1 MPILPL
7 STLIVLGLVIAAF
20 VAFGVTLFAASLYV
34 AFGKP
39 AREKPVAREV
49 TPARRIGAL
58 QRQ

>member
-7 STLIVLGLVIAAF
+7 STLTVLGLVIAAF
-20 VAFGVTLFAASLYV
+20 VAFGVTLFGASLYV

-39 AREKPVAREV
+39 AEEKRIARAV
-49 TPARRIGAL
+49 TPARRVGGL